1 MRLAF
6 NTTGE
11 SLRAFIQY
19 RRAPG
24 EGLFAVVDAARNR
37 ELIRVARDRLGLQ
50 TQCLFDGESAKIM
63 EGVAPYV
70 VSLDRKRALDRDS
83 REFID
88 MYAERLGSSAAVM
101 LFADVE
107 ADKVAVHLK
116 KVFRAADETGR
127 KYYFRFYDPRVLRPF
142 IEVCEAG
149 DATQFFGPI
158 RRWIVESESPGK
170 MWLYSSSASGVS
182 ADEVEIDAQQAVP
195 KPRNRYR
202 R

>member
-1 MRLAF
+1 MRLSF

-11 SLRAFIQY
+11 SLRAFIKY

-37 ELIRVARDRLGLQ
+37 ELVRVARDQSRLH
-50 TQCLFDGESAKIM
+50 TRCLFDGESAKIM
-63 EGVAPYV
+63 ERVAPYV
-70 VSLDRKRALDRDS
+70 ISLDRDRADGHDS
-83 REFID
+83 RAFID

-101 LFADVE
+101 LFADVD
-107 ADKVAVHLK
+107 ADKVAVQLN

-142 IEVCEAG
+142 MEVCEAD
-149 DATQFFGPI
+149 DATRFFGPI
-158 RRWIVESESPGK
+158 RRWFVESESPGK
-170 MWLYSSSASGVS
+170 MWLYASSASGVS
-182 ADEVEIDAQQAVP
+182 ADEVAINAERSTP